1 MAVDGQQPVALAVL
15 VEVRVIVHQ
24 ILAALAILQAQAQP
38 KELTVE
44 VAVVLLKQTLVV
56 VAVAQLRQAAVEA
69 ETALLVAVTAALV
82 QHQLF
87 EALEAQP
94 MQAVVAAVEEL
105 QALLRQEPVA
115 LAAVVLGK
123 LMEQQP

>member
-15 VEVRVIVHQ
+15 VEVLAIVHQ

-82 QHQLF
+82 QHQLL
-87 EALEAQP
+87 AAVAQP

-105 QALLRQEPVA
+105 QALLRQEPAA
-115 LAAVVLGK
+115 LAVVVLEK